1 MINFYDLIEETNIL
15 SFQELTESLTEE
27 NDVLESYMMN
37 ICMEE
42 NSDNIF
48 KRLWNKFIRWIKNI
62 WIKIKNF
69 FRKILRKNDDFEPEI
84 TDESIVNKRKSDI
97 GKIIQKYISEKH
109 YDAIEFEIDRIIDL
123 TKYRLSSEESLSMN
137 LKKLYGY
144 YNTVF
149 NHPIPEKMKIKGIP
163 SKEYAE
169 ALEVEIY
176 GAISL
181 KSEISYYPPASGIYS
196 YDNIQEAFGY
206 YSSILGSNFIENSV
220 QIIEY
225 ISQNKYTENK
235 DWIDSCIAGISALV
249 NSNLNTKRIHQCIPK
264 RINYFQPKNIFLSS
278 IDHIKYKLYVKYN
291 NLFYK
296 FITKYYDGI
305 LEKMNKIKDFDNK
318 LKENADGTVSYTNIN
333 DIVKVLMQFYNIIFN
348 QITDNIAYLTKNL
361 TLKYESKF
369 YETTIKEIDDYNS
382 KAEHGVYVNDNRI
395 LKPTAKKIVTEYLK
409 L

>member
-15 SFQELTESLTEE
+15 SCQELSESLTEE

-48 KRLWNKFIRWIKNI
+48 KKIWNKFIHWVKNI

-69 FRKILRKNDDFEPEI
+69 FRKILGKNDDFEPEI
-84 TDESIVNKRKSDI
+84 TDESIVNKRESDI

-109 YDAIEFEIDRIIDL
+109 YDDIEFEIDRINDL

-137 LKKLYGY
+137 LKKLYEY

-149 NHPIPEKMKIKGIP
+149 NHPIPEKMKIKGMP

-169 ALEVEIY
+169 ALEVEVY

-181 KSEISYYPPASGIYS
+181 KSEVSYSPPKIYS
-196 YDNIQEAFGY
+196 YTDIQKAFGY

-235 DWIDSCIAGISALV
+235 DWIDSCIDGISTLV
-249 NSNLNTKRIHQCIPK
+249 NNNLNTKRNIQCISE
-264 RINYFQPKNIFLSS
+264 RINYFRARNIYVSS
-278 IDHIKYKLYVKYN
+278 IDHIKNKLYVKYN

-318 LKENADGTVSYTNIN
+318 LKENADGSVSYTNIN
-333 DIVKVLMQFYNIIFN
+333 DIVKVLMQFYNIIFK

-382 KAEHGVYVNDNRI
+382 QSQQGVYVDDNRI
-395 LKPTAKKIVTEYLK
+395 LKPTAKKIVAEYLK
-409 L
+409 Q